1 MTEDSLIN
9 RQADALETMSLSDS
23 RDLRERIRK
32 EPLTAIASLKDPIV
46 KDGNPYQQISL
57 DPSGLRKVLSA
68 WEGVEGI
75 YQWLLL
81 TENIMTP
88 VSNIVSLQIQ
98 DTKQDNTEEDNN
110 G

>member
-1 MTEDSLIN
+1 MTEDNLID
-9 RQADALETMSLSDS
+9 RQADILKTMSLSDS

-32 EPLTAIASLKDPIV
+32 DPLTALASLRDPIV
-46 KDGNPYQQISL
+46 RDGKSHQQISL

-81 TENIMTP
+81 TGNIMTP
-88 VSNIVSLQIQ
+88 VSNIVSLQIK
-98 DTKQDNTEEDNN
+98 DTMQEKTEEDN